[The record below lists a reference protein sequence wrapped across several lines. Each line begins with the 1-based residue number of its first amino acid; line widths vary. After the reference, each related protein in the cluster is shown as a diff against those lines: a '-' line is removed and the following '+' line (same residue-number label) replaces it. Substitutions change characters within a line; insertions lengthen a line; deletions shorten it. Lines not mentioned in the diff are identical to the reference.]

1 MALITIIGWD
11 MFNHASNP
19 NVNWENEFQF
29 DDRNQHHINATALQ
43 DIKSGDELF
52 IYYGQGFDCFSQDV
66 IYFNT

>member
-1 MALITIIGWD
+1 
-11 MFNHASNP
+11 MFNHANNP

-52 IYYGQGFDCFSQDV
+52 IYYGQGSYRYD
-66 IYFNT
+66 FNPHTPNRFTP

>member
-19 NVNWENEFQF
+19 NVNWENEFQS

-52 IYYGQGFDCFSQDV
+52 IYYGQGFYSFSR
-66 IYFNT
+66 